1 MANDLSSRR
10 KSLSSARHPSSAG
23 FLWKIGIPLLFGLAV
38 LVVLSQRQG
47 YSPGFV
53 HSTTTAQVQ
62 VSNCSHAAPAGGN
75 VTCNC
80 PPSGNIT
87 NGAGADGV
95 LRLANKVSSTT
106 VANILDAASTDQPAE
121 RTVRVGKQYLPAA
134 VCIQQASSEMLA
146 SGVRHSRKYMAGR
159 DVQHCQYGFSMAPQA
174 RHVLQ
179 RASAALSRCQALSL
193 SQQMTSRW
201 TAGE

>member
-1 MANDLSSRR
+1 MANDLNSRR
-10 KSLSSARHPSSAG
+10 KNLGSSRHPSSAS

-38 LVVLSQRQG
+38 LVVLSRRQG
-47 YSPGFV
+47 YTPGFV

-134 VCIQQASSEMLA
+134 VCIQQASSEMLVERGSA
-146 SGVRHSRKYMAGR
+146 LKEVYGGKGR
-159 DVQHCQYGFSMAPQA
+159 TALSVWLQYGTTSKACA
-174 RHVLQ
+174 T
-179 RASAALSRCQALSL
+179 ASKCSSFTVSSAQLEPADDLSL
-193 SQQMTSRW
+193 DCR
-201 TAGE
+201 

>member
-10 KSLSSARHPSSAG
+10 KSLGSGRHPSSAG
-23 FLWKIGIPLLFGLAV
+23 LIWKIGISLLFGLAV

-75 VTCNC
+75 VSCNC
-80 PPSGNIT
+80 PPSSNIT

-121 RTVRVGKQYLPAA
+121 RTVRVSQQNHSVA
-134 VCIQQASSEMLA
+134 VCIQRESCEMLVKQV
-146 SGVRHSRKYMAGR
+146 SVLWE
-159 DVQHCQYGFSMAPQA
+159 VYGGKGCT
-174 RHVLQ
+174 
-179 RASAALSRCQALSL
+179 ALSVLLECGT
-193 SQQMTSRW
+193 TSRACA
-201 TAGE
+201 TASKCSSFTVSSAQLEPASDPSPVCR